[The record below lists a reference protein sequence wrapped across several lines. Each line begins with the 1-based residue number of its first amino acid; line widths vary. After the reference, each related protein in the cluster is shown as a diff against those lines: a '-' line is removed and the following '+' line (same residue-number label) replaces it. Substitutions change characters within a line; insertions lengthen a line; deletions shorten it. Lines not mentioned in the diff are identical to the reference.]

1 MEEKKIVIKIG
12 QDGLVN
18 AETFGIK
25 GVNCLDELDKLLK
38 GLSLCNSIEKKQD
51 FYEQKT
57 NITNKVSNKNA

>member
-12 QDGLVN
+12 QDGSVN

-51 FYEQKT
+51 F
-57 NITNKVSNKNA
+57 